1 MQTYLKAIILIIV
14 LVFLI
19 TFGVKNNETIRL
31 QYYLNIE
38 TLEIP
43 LYGLLYLC
51 IIIGIIIG
59 MVVGISTRFNLRR
72 MVKSLERENKELKDK
87 AVEEKREEE
96 PSIPSPIEAEEIG
109 ETPVDNQN
117 TY

>member
-1 MQTYLKAIILIIV
+1 MQQYLKAAILIIV
-14 LVFLI
+14 LLFLI
-19 TFGVKNNETIRL
+19 TFGVKNNEPVQL
-31 QYYLNIE
+31 SYYFNIE
-38 TLEIP
+38 TLGIP

-59 MVVGISTRFNLRR
+59 MLVGISARFNLRR
-72 MVKSLERENKELKDK
+72 MVKSLQQENKKLKER
-87 AVEEKREEE
+87 AVEEKKEEG

-109 ETPVDNQN
+109 ETPVDDQN

>member
-31 QYYLNIE
+31 QYYFNIE
-38 TLEIP
+38 TFEIP

-51 IIIGIIIG
+51 IIIGIIMG
-59 MVVGISTRFNLRR
+59 MVVGISTRFKLRR

-87 AVEEKREEE
+87 AIEEKREEE
-96 PSIPSPIEAEEIG
+96 PSILSPLEREEIG
-109 ETPVDNQN
+109 ETPIDDRD
-117 TY
+117 TS

>member
-1 MQTYLKAIILIIV
+1 MQTYLKAVILIIA

-31 QYYLNIE
+31 QYYFNIQ
-38 TLEIP
+38 TLELP

-59 MVVGISTRFNLRR
+59 MLVGISTRFNLRR
-72 MVKSLERENKELKDK
+72 MVKTLQRENKELKEK
-87 AVEEKREEE
+87 AAEEKKEEE
-96 PSIPSPIEAEEIG
+96 PSIPSPIEAEEIS
-109 ETPVDNQN
+109 ETPADNQN